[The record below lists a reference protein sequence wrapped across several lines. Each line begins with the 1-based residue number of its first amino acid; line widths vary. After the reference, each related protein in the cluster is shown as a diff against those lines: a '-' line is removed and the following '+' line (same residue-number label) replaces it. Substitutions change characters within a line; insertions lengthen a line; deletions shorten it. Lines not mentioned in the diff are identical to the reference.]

1 MIEADKC
8 EPKAGYSCNGVKKME
23 KSSDCVKY
31 CDSNVGKKKWY
42 IDCSPMKE
50 SPHVI
55 AEFYVNLNKFKI
67 IGLFSIIHVAM
78 AIIEILR
85 LTR

>member
-1 MIEADKC
+1 MI
-8 EPKAGYSCNGVKKME
+8 YWLF
-23 KSSDCVKY
+23 
-31 CDSNVGKKKWY
+31 SNEGA
-42 IDCSPMKE
+42 E

-78 AIIEILR
+78 AMIEILR
-85 LTR
+85 LTQ

>member
-1 MIEADKC
+1 
-8 EPKAGYSCNGVKKME
+8 ME

-31 CDSNVGKKKWY
+31 CDSNFGKKKWY

-50 SPHVI
+50 SSHVI

-67 IGLFSIIHVAM
+67 IGLFSIIHVVMAM
-78 AIIEILR
+78 IQILL
-85 LTR
+85 LTQ